1 MSIDLNQVHTLLF
14 DLDGTLLPLDLEEFL
29 GSYLRRLQQKASP
42 YLPPEQFISCLWAAT
57 GAMVDNEDPRME
69 NRAVFWQH
77 FCQLSR
83 IPREAL
89 EPVFEEFYRQEFP
102 SLAALAK
109 PSPLS
114 REIVGLALEKGKQV
128 VLATNPIFP
137 AIAIW
142 ERMRWANLH
151 DLPWR
156 LVTTYENSHYCKPK
170 LAYYR
175 EILQQLGRSPEECL
189 MIGNDVQEDLV
200 ASQLGIHTYLVT
212 DCLLDK
218 GKPSYSPTLQGD
230 LASLRDWL
238 RRQR

>member
-1 MSIDLNQVHTLLF
+1 MSIDPSQVHTLLF

-29 GSYLRRLQQKASP
+29 SSYLRQLQLKAAP
-42 YLPPEQFISCLWAAT
+42 YLPPERFVKYLWAAT
-57 GAMVDNEDPRME
+57 GAMVDNEDPGME
-69 NRAVFWQH
+69 NQAVFWQH
-77 FCQLSR
+77 FCQLSQ
-83 IPREAL
+83 ISREVL
-89 EPVFEEFYRQEFP
+89 EPVFEEFYRREFP
-102 SLAALAK
+102 ALAATAR

-114 REIVGLALEKGKQV
+114 REIVSLALAKGKQV

-142 ERMRWANLH
+142 ERMRWADLH

-170 LAYYR
+170 LSYYQ
-175 EILQQLGRSPEECL
+175 EILQQLGCRPEECL

-212 DCLLDK
+212 DYLLDK
-218 GKPSYSPTLQGD
+218 GEPNYSPTLQGD

-238 RRQR
+238 RR